1 MWFLRHIVPIL
12 IIFSLISCRTSH
24 LQQERPLI
32 ISNRD
37 IHYDYTAGVYFP
49 SVFLRG
55 RIEKYIC
62 HNFSWRRAGYVYK
75 NGVQG
80 ESVVLLDYDA
90 SDNKIKDIRVLM
102 STNILSVDEELIH
115 SVSAIRFVN
124 AIKGD
129 RKVIVRFLLRIKY
142 NEFGK

>member
-1 MWFLRHIVPIL
+1 M
-12 IIFSLISCRTSH
+12 
-24 LQQERPLI
+24 
-32 ISNRD
+32 D
-37 IHYDYTAGVYFP
+37 IHYDNTAGVYFP

-55 RIEKYIC
+55 RVEKYIC

-80 ESVVLLDYDA
+80 ESVVQFDYDA
-90 SDNKIKDIRVLM
+90 SDNKIKDVRVLM
-102 STNILSVDEELIH
+102 SANILSVDEELIH

-142 NEFGK
+142 NEIGK

>member
-1 MWFLRHIVPIL
+1 MSFFRHIVPIL

-24 LQQERPLI
+24 LQQEGSLI

-55 RIEKYIC
+55 RVEKYIC

-80 ESVVLLDYDA
+80 ESVVQFDYDA
-90 SDNKIKDIRVLM
+90 SDNKIKGIRVLM
-102 STNILSVDEELIH
+102 PTNIQSVDEELIH

-124 AIKGD
+124 AIMGD

-142 NEFGK
+142 NEIGK

>member
-1 MWFLRHIVPIL
+1 
-12 IIFSLISCRTSH
+12 
-24 LQQERPLI
+24 LI

-49 SVFLRG
+49 SVFLKG
-55 RIEKYIC
+55 RVEKYIC

-80 ESVVLLDYDA
+80 ESVVQFDYDA
-90 SDNKIKDIRVLM
+90 SDNKIKDVRVLM

-142 NEFGK
+142 NEIGK

>member
-1 MWFLRHIVPIL
+1 MRFLRHIVPIL

-49 SVFLRG
+49 RV
-55 RIEKYIC
+55 EKYIC

-80 ESVVLLDYDA
+80 ESVVQFDYDA
-90 SDNKIKDIRVLM
+90 SDNKIKDVRVLM

-115 SVSAIRFVN
+115 SVGAIRFVN

-129 RKVIVRFLLRIKY
+129 RKVLVAHKI
-142 NEFGK
+142 